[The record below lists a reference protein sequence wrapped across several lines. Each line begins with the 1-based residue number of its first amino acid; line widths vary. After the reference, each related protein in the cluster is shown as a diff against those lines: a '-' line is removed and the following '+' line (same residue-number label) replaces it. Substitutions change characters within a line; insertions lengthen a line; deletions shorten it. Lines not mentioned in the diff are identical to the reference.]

1 MSAGSWG
8 SVMGGNMKLAFIS
21 SYIRVFPVFQ
31 QLYQKLLRKWKFD
44 APIITLA
51 HLLVNPSTVNNAKK
65 EPRTKSYAPRL
76 RLIVSPSG
84 RVQALLIEGPN
95 VGREAIA
102 HFAAFVMTP
111 RSVCHSYNA
120 VIIRWTRINNSGI
133 WNFYLLRDVSDGINA
148 AL

>member
-1 MSAGSWG
+1 MSAGCWG
-8 SVMGGNMKLAFIS
+8 SLMGGNMKLALIS

-51 HLLVNPSTVNNAKK
+51 HLLVNPSSVNNAKK
-65 EPRTKSYAPRL
+65 RTAYEILRPRL

-95 VGREAIA
+95 VGRDAIA

-111 RSVCHSYNA
+111 RSVCHSDNA
-120 VIIRWTRINNSGI
+120 VIRRTRLNDNGI
-133 WNFYLLRDVSDGINA
+133 
-148 AL
+148 